1 MGLIAFVKN
10 AGKKLFGKKDKAP
23 EAPELS
29 QQELDAQKALELENL
44 VRNLGLDIQD
54 LYIEVNDD
62 VATIHG
68 QADSLG
74 NKEKA
79 AIAIGNV
86 EGIANVDDRIVLLE
100 TEPIG
105 PATEEGEAAGE
116 EGEGETEMMGQSADR
131 SVGADYVGSQFHT
144 VVKNDS
150 LSKIAK
156 KYYGNALKYPVIFEA
171 NRPMLKDPNLIYP
184 GQVLRIPAL
193 EA

>member
-10 AGKKLFGKKDKAP
+10 AGSKLFGKKAKAAAVD
-23 EAPELS
+23 APELS

-44 VRNLGLDIQD
+44 VRNLGLDVQD

-68 QADSLG
+68 QSDTLG
-74 NKEKA
+74 TKERA

-86 EGIANVDDRIVLLE
+86 EGIANVDDRIILLE
-100 TEPIG
+100 SGPVG
-105 PATEEGEAAGE
+105 PATEEGEAASE
-116 EGEGETEMMGQSADR
+116 EGETEVMGQSADR
-131 SVGADYVGSQFHT
+131 SVGADYVSSQFHT

-171 NRPMLKDPNLIYP
+171 NKPMLKDPNLIYP